1 MPFSANCPTCG
12 APVVFKSSAS
22 FHGVCEFCRSTLV
35 SHGGN
40 LENLGRMADLI
51 EDASPIRIGTEGRYK
66 GVHFAVIGRIQL
78 RYAAGVWNEW
88 HVLFDDMRGGWLS
101 DANGEYLISFLK
113 PPGAALPEFA
123 KLMPNDELTLAGQDF
138 VVTDLEEALC
148 IAGEGELP
156 FAFGASYPAQL
167 VDLRTTGE
175 AEAAF
180 ASIDYSET
188 PPLFFVG
195 ESLPFATFKFANL
208 RGEAATAKPAGK
220 VKALQCPSCGGAI
233 TLHDKAVQSVAC
245 PSCLSVLE
253 PDNES
258 LRVLA
263 KAAAATRIEP
273 LIPLGSSGRFAGKDW
288 TVIGFQQRAITAE
301 GIDYPWQ
308 EFLLH
313 HPEEGFRWLV
323 ESEGHW
329 NWVSAVT
336 KPPRYSVG
344 LPETTYG
351 SETFRR
357 YSTGSAETRYVIG
370 EFTWKVSVGETWE
383 IIDFIAPPKMI
394 SRESSHNEMS
404 WSLSEYLPPEE
415 VAAAFKLK
423 TPLPAPKGIGMNQPN
438 PRTEN
443 HRRVCSNFW
452 KFLALAVAAQ
462 AIWFFFL
469 GGRTLLDQRLVFSPQ
484 NDEPVTTQT
493 FQLDKDAR
501 NLVLRHETDL
511 DNNWLGLG
519 LTLVEKKSGR
529 AWVAQSD
536 VAYWR
541 GSDGG
546 ESWSEG
552 DKTRELVFRDLPAG
566 TYYFVID
573 PEISAEKP
581 VAVSDRVKVIR
592 DQAAWSNFFFLLV
605 FLAAFPLFSRYRMQA
620 FEGERWKDADY
631 LSNGTEPSADSGSDS
646 DSDSD
651 SGGDD

>member
-1 MPFSANCPTCG
+1 MPFSANCPACG
-12 APVVFKSSAS
+12 APIVFKSAAS
-22 FHGVCEFCRSTLV
+22 FHGVCEFCRSTV
-35 SHGGN
+35 VRHGGN

-51 EDASPIRIGTEGRYK
+51 EDASPIQIGTEGRYK

-78 RYAAGVWNEW
+78 RYAAGIWNEW
-88 HVLFDDMRGGWLS
+88 HILFDDMRGGWLS
-101 DANGEYLISFLK
+101 DASGEYLISFLK
-113 PPGAALPEFA
+113 PPGATLPEFST
-123 KLMPNDELTLAGQDF
+123 LMPNDELTLAGRDF
-138 VVTDLEEALC
+138 VVTNLEEALC

-156 FAFGASYPAQL
+156 FAFGAGYPAPL
-167 VDLRTTGE
+167 VDLRTTDNGE
-175 AEAAF
+175 GAF
-180 ASIDYSET
+180 ASIDYSEA

-208 RGEAATAKPAGK
+208 RGETAAAKPAGK

-258 LRVLA
+258 LRILA

-273 LIPLGSSGRFAGKDW
+273 LIALGSSGRFGGHDW
-288 TVIGFQQRAITAE
+288 TVIGFQQRAINAD

-329 NWVSAVT
+329 NWVSPIS

-344 LPETTYG
+344 MPTASFNGED
-351 SETFRR
+351 FRR

-370 EFTWKVSVGETWE
+370 EFTWKVKVGETWE
-383 IIDFIAPPKMI
+383 IIDFIAPPKML
-394 SRESSHNEMS
+394 SRESSHNETS
-404 WSLSEYLPPEE
+404 WSQSDYLPPEE
-415 VAAAFKLK
+415 VAAAFKLE
-423 TPLPAPKGIGMNQPN
+423 TALPAPKGIGMNQPN

-443 HRRVCSNFW
+443 HRKVCRGFW
-452 KFLALAVAAQ
+452 KYLLLAVVAQ
-462 AIWFFFL
+462 ALWFFIL
-469 GGRTLLDQRLVFSPQ
+469 GGRTLLDQRLVFMPQ
-484 NDEPVTTQT
+484 NDEPVTTQS
-493 FQLDKDAR
+493 FKLDSDAR
-501 NLVLRHETDL
+501 NLVLRHDTDL

-536 VAYWR
+536 VAYWH

-552 DKTRELVFRDLPAG
+552 DKSRELVFRDLPAG
-566 TYYFVID
+566 EYYFVID
-573 PEISAEKP
+573 PEISTEKP
-581 VAVSDRVKVIR
+581 VAVADRVKVVR
-592 DQAAWSNFFFLLV
+592 DQAAWSNFFFLLS
-605 FLAAFPLFSRYRMQA
+605 FLVLFPLFSRYRVQA
-620 FEGERWKDADY
+620 FESERWKDADY
-631 LSNGTEPSADSGSDS
+631 LSNGTSPDASSGGDS
-646 DSDSD
+646 DGN